1 MNRSAANL
9 FWLLLVFAPSIAW
22 ALSSDREQPIHI
34 RAASVEINEKTGVSV
49 YTGDVNVTQGSME
62 LTAEE
67 LIVYHENGEVN
78 RMEGEGKPA
87 TFRQQPD
94 GAAHEV
100 RGEALR
106 IEYDADAEK
115 AYLVGQGHVWRG
127 NDEFLGERIVFDTV
141 ESIVHATSGDDDR
154 VRAVIQPRKDKENDS
169 P

>member
-1 MNRSAANL
+1 MGRAANL
-9 FWLLLVFAPSIAW
+9 FWLLVLFAPSLAG

-67 LIVYHENGEVN
+67 LIVHYRNGEVS
-78 RMEGEGKPA
+78 RMESKGQPA

-94 GAAHEV
+94 GALHEV

-115 AYLVGQGHVWRG
+115 AYLVGQGHLWRG
-127 NDEFLGERIVFDTV
+127 NDEFLGERIVFDTL
-141 ESIVHATSGDDDR
+141 ENTVHATSGDDDR
-154 VRAVIQPRKDKENDS
+154 VHAVIQPRKDTENDS